1 MISRRESVRRIV
13 DALTGLYVRQEAEA
27 IARAVITDKE
37 GITMSHLLAFPDE
50 ECGLNADELDKITA
64 ELASGRPLQFVLGHC
79 DFCELDFEVGEGVL
93 IPRPET
99 EELVAAVLKRCEDG
113 DSVLDLCT
121 GSGCIAIALADRLK
135 NSQVTAVD
143 ISEKALGYARKNASK
158 NGVNIEFIQADI
170 LQESDFNTIRRLPG
184 LKVGRADSK
193 FDVIVSNPPYV
204 PLADKPSMH
213 KNVVDFEPYEAL
225 FVPDDDPLLFYKRIA
240 TAGREILREGCL
252 LAFEIYESYSAR
264 IAEMLSEAGYRDIEI
279 IDDANLKPR
288 IVCCRK

>member
-1 MISRRESVRRIV
+1 MTSRRESVRRIV

-50 ECGLNADELDKITA
+50 ECGLNGDELDKITA
-64 ELASGRPLQFVLGHC
+64 ELASGRPLQFVLSHC
-79 DFCELDFEVGEGVL
+79 DFCGLDFEVGEGVL

-121 GSGCIAIALADRLK
+121 GSGCIAVALADRLK

-184 LKVGRADSK
+184 RGLAEVDSK

-240 TAGREILREGCL
+240 TAGREILRKGGL

>member
-27 IARAVITDKE
+27 IARTVITDKE

-50 ECGLNADELDKITA
+50 ECGLSADKLDKITA

-79 DFCELDFEVGEGVL
+79 DFCGLDFEVGEGVL

-170 LQESDFNTIRRLPG
+170 LQESDFDTIRRLPSRG
-184 LKVGRADSK
+184 VGEVDSK

-240 TAGREILREGCL
+240 TAGREILRKGGL